1 MIRLIE
7 MSGVLIMKSGKEMWD
22 VVKSKLKAE
31 MSPTEFSEIFEP
43 ISDIHK
49 IHNNYIFL
57 VVPDFLTKYRI
68 EKFYLARMNSALEQ
82 LEEVKHNFKL
92 ITKEASDKENV
103 ETQKLGL
110 TSVDAVD
117 RQLSKR
123 NLRSEYTFDN
133 FVTGGSNRF
142 AYLNAIKVAE
152 SPHVTINPLYIFGD
166 VGLGKT
172 HLMMAIGH
180 YVLDNNINANVIYTT
195 AQQFAEDYFLATNK
209 KNVAD
214 IEKFYDYHRS
224 ADILLVDDIQFLSG
238 KNSTQEE
245 FFKVFEHLFDK
256 NKQIVITSDRA
267 ASDLDNMMARLKS
280 RFNWGMIVD
289 IKNPDLNL
297 RISILQRK
305 LSFLIP
311 NPSEVPLPVLEF
323 IATTF
328 DQNIRDL
335 EGALR
340 RFVSFCVSFNL
351 PFTVDSAKQALEGIV
366 PKNKLDS
373 FVTNDTNIDKIKQT
387 VSNYYKIS
395 IQDLESASRKQHIT
409 YPRQVAIYLIR
420 SRYDIPLKKI
430 GEFFGNRDH
439 ATISHS
445 YDKIIND
452 INTNQQIKNDIEIIE
467 SKIDDSLRKKDKNV

>member
-1 MIRLIE
+1 MR
-7 MSGVLIMKSGKEMWD
+7 SGKELWD
-22 VVKSKLKAE
+22 LVKNQLKLE
-31 MSPTEFSEIFEP
+31 MASTDFSEIFDP
-43 ISDIHK
+43 ITEIHK
-49 IHNNYIFL
+49 IHNKYIFL
-57 VVPDFLTKYRI
+57 IVPDILTKFRI
-68 EKFYLARMNSALEQ
+68 EKFYLDTMNKLLVQ
-82 LEEVKHNFKL
+82 IEEDKHNFKL
-92 ITKEASDKENV
+92 ITREVADKENSDN
-103 ETQKLGL
+103 QKLGL
-110 TSVDAVD
+110 TSVDSVD
-117 RQLSKR
+117 RQVSKR

-133 FVTGGSNRF
+133 FVTGESNRF
-142 AYLNAIKVAE
+142 AWMNAIKVAE
-152 SPHVTINPLYIFGD
+152 SPHVTVNPLYIFGD

-180 YVLDNNINANVIYTT
+180 YILDNNIHANVVYTT

-209 KNVAD
+209 KNIND
-214 IEKFYDYHRS
+214 IEKFYNYHRS

-245 FFKVFEHLFDK
+245 FFKVFEHLFET

-267 ASDLDNMMARLKS
+267 ASDLENMMARLKS
-280 RFNWGMIVD
+280 RFAWGMLVD
-289 IKNPDLNL
+289 IKSPDLNL
-297 RISILQRK
+297 RISILKRK
-305 LSFLIP
+305 LAFLIP
-311 NPSEVPLPVLEF
+311 NPIDVPNNVLEF

-328 DQNIRDL
+328 DQNVRDL

-351 PFTVDSAKQALEGIV
+351 PFTLESAKQSLEGIT

-387 VSNYYKIS
+387 VASYYKITVS
-395 IQDLESASRKQHIT
+395 DLESTSRKQHIT

-452 INTNQQIKNDIEIIE
+452 INSNLQIKNDINIIE
-467 SKIDDSLRKKDKNV
+467 SKIEESLKKKEKNN

>member
-1 MIRLIE
+1 MR
-7 MSGVLIMKSGKEMWD
+7 SGKELWES
-22 VVKSKLKAE
+22 VKDKIKAD
-31 MSPTEFSEIFEP
+31 MNPADFSEIFDSITE
-43 ISDIHK
+43 IHK
-49 IHNNYIFL
+49 IHNKYIFL
-57 VVPDFLTKYRI
+57 IVPDILTKFRV
-68 EKFYLARMNSALEQ
+68 EKFYLGKMNEVLESI
-82 LEEVKHNFKL
+82 EEDKHNFKL
-92 ITKEASDKENV
+92 ITKDVAEKENI
-103 ETQKLGL
+103 ENQKIGL
-110 TSVDAVD
+110 TSVDSVD
-117 RQLSKR
+117 RQISKR

-133 FVTGGSNRF
+133 FVTGESNRF
-142 AYLNAIKVAE
+142 AFMNAIKVAE

-180 YVLDNNINANVIYTT
+180 YILDNNINANVIYTT

-209 KNVAD
+209 KNIND

-256 NKQIVITSDRA
+256 NKQIIITSDRA

-280 RFNWGMIVD
+280 RFSWGMLVD
-289 IKNPDLNL
+289 IKSPDLIL
-297 RISILQRK
+297 RISILKRK
-305 LSFLIP
+305 LAFLIP
-311 NPSEVPLPVLEF
+311 NPTEVPNIVLEF
-323 IATTF
+323 IASTF
-328 DQNIRDL
+328 DQNVRDL

-351 PFTVDSAKQALEGIV
+351 PFTLDSAKQSLEGIT
-366 PKNKLDS
+366 PKSKLEI
-373 FVTNDTNIDKIKQT
+373 FVTNDTNINKIKQT
-387 VSNYYKIS
+387 VATYYKVTIG
-395 IQDLESASRKQHIT
+395 DLESSSRKQHIT

-445 YDKIIND
+445 YDKIVND
-452 INTNQQIKNDIEIIE
+452 INSNLQIKNDIDIIE
-467 SKIDDSLRKKDKNV
+467 SKIEENLKKKDKNN